1 VKKLLGQRPYWFGLA
16 AFILTLVGLGAAT
29 ETAVAHTR
37 VEIGPYVAI
46 VGWEI
51 EPPLVGERN
60 QIVIDML
67 EGDNPVVG
75 AETNL
80 AVEVLY
86 AGRSFRSNLRPT
98 ATPGYYHVEI
108 LPTVRGQYSVRLFGT
123 LNGQE
128 IDETIDPEP
137 VFAADRLQFPE
148 PQPEP
153 RELVQR
159 LDELENNLQTARRL
173 ALAGVIVGVIGLLT
187 AVFTLLIHKGSSKKA
202 EVRRD
207 NLS

>member
-1 VKKLLGQRPYWFGLA
+1 MKKLQGQRPYWATFFTLILA
-16 AFILTLVGLGAAT
+16 LVGLSVMA
-29 ETAVAHTR
+29 ETAAAHTR
-37 VEIGPYVAI
+37 VELGPYVVIA
-46 VGWEI
+46 GWEI
-51 EPPLVGERN
+51 EPPIVGERN
-60 QIVIDML
+60 QIVIDL
-67 EGDNPVVG
+67 REGENPVTG
-75 AETNL
+75 AEAGL

-86 AGRSFRSNLRPT
+86 AGRSFRSNLTPT

-123 LNGQE
+123 LGDMD

-159 LDELENNLQTARRL
+159 LDELESALHTARGL
-173 ALAGVIVGVIGLLT
+173 ALAGVVVGVLGLLT
-187 AVFTLLIHKGSSKKA
+187 AVFTLIKGHRASG
-202 EVRRD
+202 
-207 NLS
+207 